1 LGFFNKT
8 GTTNT
13 LNQTSGF
20 DSGGQLISADSTR
33 VTGNLSGNP
42 ATRGLTY
49 EAFWMPKQN
58 VRVGAQ
64 YTAYNKFNGASTNY
78 DGFGRNAKDN
88 NTLFLYAW
96 FAY

>member
-1 LGFFNKT
+1 
-8 GTTNT
+8 
-13 LNQTSGF
+13 
-20 DSGGQLISADSTR
+20 
-33 VTGNLSGNP
+33 
-42 ATRGLTY
+42 
-49 EAFWMPKQN
+49 MPKQN